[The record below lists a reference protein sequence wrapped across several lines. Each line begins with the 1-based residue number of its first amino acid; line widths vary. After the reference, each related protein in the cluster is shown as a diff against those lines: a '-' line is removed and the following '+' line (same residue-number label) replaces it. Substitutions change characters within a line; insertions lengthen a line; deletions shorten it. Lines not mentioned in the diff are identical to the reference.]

1 MSFMPS
7 GLLRPHSSKI
17 AFFHRVLDGAVIL
30 AMLALA
36 IELTHDELEFAGQYA
51 TLGIWAVLIFLG
63 FGGMRHLYGSSRT
76 LPLHGAVSETVVNW
90 LLTAGVLVCLGFL
103 TKMSADY
110 SRAALLVWSLLAPLG
125 LAASRIA
132 LRLVLSFL
140 RTGGRNTRTLA
151 IAGKTK
157 LGLQVVDK
165 VKNTPWLGMEF
176 IGYFDDRLAKRD
188 CQHAAHDAEGIG
200 RFDELVDL
208 ARAGKV
214 DYIYITL
221 PMKAEARI
229 IELVNAL
236 SDTTA
241 SVYFVPNFFVFDML
255 HGKMSSL
262 DGIPVLSLHESPFY
276 GVDGWLKRVEDIVVA
291 SLILLLI
298 ALPMAF
304 IALGVKLTSQG
315 PVLFKQR
322 RYGLNGAVV
331 EVWKFRSMTVCED
344 GNKVVQ
350 AQKGDMRIT
359 PFGAFLRRTSLD
371 ELPQFFNVL
380 QGTMSVVGPRPH
392 AVAHNE
398 EYRKLIRGY
407 MLRHK
412 VKPGIT
418 GWAQI
423 NGWRG
428 ETETLDKM
436 AMRVKYDLD
445 YVQNWSLW
453 RDIKIIF
460 LTVFKGF
467 VNKNAY

>member
-1 MSFMPS
+1 MTFMSS
-7 GLLRPHSSKI
+7 GLVRPHSSKI
-17 AFFHRVLDGAVIL
+17 AFFHRLLDASVIL
-30 AMLALA
+30 LALA
-36 IELTHDELEFAGQYA
+36 VALEVTHGLEFEKPYVQA
-51 TLGIWAVLIFLG
+51 GIWAVLVFLMLG
-63 FGGMRHLYGSSRT
+63 NAKQLYGSWRT
-76 LPLHGAVSETVVNW
+76 LPLHEAVSSTVITW
-90 LLTAGVLVCLGFL
+90 CWTAVALVCLAFL
-103 TKMSADY
+103 SKTSSDF
-110 SRAALLVWSLLAPLG
+110 SRAATLVWFGLTPVLLG
-125 LAASRIA
+125 LSRVCLRIVLQFFRAS
-132 LRLVLSFL
+132 
-140 RTGGRNTRTLA
+140 GRNTRTLA
-151 IAGKTK
+151 IAGKTR
-157 LGLQVVDK
+157 LGQQVAEK
-165 VKNTPWLGMEF
+165 VASTPWLGMNF
-176 IGYFDDRLAKRD
+176 IGYYDDRLASRD
-188 CQHAAHDAEGIG
+188 CKHAANDEEGIG
-200 RFDELVDL
+200 RFDELVQL
-208 ARAGKV
+208 AREGRV

-221 PMKAEARI
+221 PMKAENRI

-241 SVYFVPNFFVFDML
+241 SVYMVPNFFVFDLL
-255 HGKMSSL
+255 HGKLTSL
-262 DGIPVLSLHESPFY
+262 DGIPVLSLYESPFY
-276 GVDGWLKRVEDIVVA
+276 GVDGWVKRLEDIVVA

-298 ALPMAF
+298 SLPMLL
-304 IALGVKLTSQG
+304 IAAAVKLTSPG

-344 GNKVVQ
+344 GDKVVQ
-350 AQKGDMRIT
+350 AQKGDARIT
-359 PFGAFLRRTSLD
+359 PLGAFLRRTSLD

-392 AVAHNE
+392 AVSHNE
-398 EYRKLIRGY
+398 QYRRLIRGY

-428 ETETLDKM
+428 ETETVDKM
-436 AMRVKYDLD
+436 AMRVKYDLE

-453 RDIKIIF
+453 GDLKIIF

>member
-1 MSFMPS
+1 MASMSS
-7 GLLRPHSSKI
+7 GLVRPHSSKI
-17 AFFHRVLDGAVIL
+17 GFFHRLLDAAVIL
-30 AMLALA
+30 LSLTVALQITRDLEFSGQYAQAGVWGVMIFLMIGGARHLYSSWRLVPVHEAVTATLVAWFWTMVALVFLAFLSKTSSDYSRVAMLTWFGLAPLALA
-36 IELTHDELEFAGQYA
+36 SVRVSLRV
-51 TLGIWAVLIFLG
+51 VL
-63 FGGMRHLYGSSRT
+63 
-76 LPLHGAVSETVVNW
+76 N
-90 LLTAGVLVCLGFL
+90 
-103 TKMSADY
+103 
-110 SRAALLVWSLLAPLG
+110 
-125 LAASRIA
+125 A
-132 LRLVLSFL
+132 LRSN
-140 RTGGRNTRTLA
+140 GRNTRTLA

-157 LGLQVVDK
+157 LGKQVVEK
-165 VKNTPWLGMEF
+165 VEQTPWLGMQF
-176 IGYFDDRLAKRD
+176 IGYYDDRLASRD
-188 CQHAAHDAEGIG
+188 CKHTAHDAEGIG
-200 RFDELVDL
+200 RFDELVAL
-208 ARAGKV
+208 AREGKV

-221 PMKAEARI
+221 PMKAENRI
-229 IELVNAL
+229 VELVNAL

-241 SVYFVPNFFVFDML
+241 SVYLVPNFFIFDLL

-276 GVDGWLKRVEDIVVA
+276 GVDGWLKRLEDIVVA
-291 SLILLLI
+291 SLILMII
-298 ALPMAF
+298 ALPMAV
-304 IALGVKLTSQG
+304 IALGVKLTSPG

-344 GNKVVQ
+344 GDKVVQ
-350 AQKGDMRIT
+350 ASKGDMRIT

-371 ELPQFFNVL
+371 ELPQFINVL
-380 QGTMSVVGPRPH
+380 QGQMSVVGPRPH

-398 EYRKLIRGY
+398 QYRKLIRGY

-423 NGWRG
+423 SGWRG

-436 AMRVKYDLD
+436 EMRVKYDLE

-453 RDIKIIF
+453 LDIKIIF

-467 VNKNAY
+467 INKNAY

>member
-1 MSFMPS
+1 M
-7 GLLRPHSSKI
+7 
-17 AFFHRVLDGAVIL
+17 
-30 AMLALA
+30 
-36 IELTHDELEFAGQYA
+36 
-51 TLGIWAVLIFLG
+51 
-63 FGGMRHLYGSSRT
+63 
-76 LPLHGAVSETVVNW
+76 N
-90 LLTAGVLVCLGFL
+90 
-103 TKMSADY
+103 
-110 SRAALLVWSLLAPLG
+110 
-125 LAASRIA
+125 
-132 LRLVLSFL
+132 
-140 RTGGRNTRTLA
+140 
-151 IAGKTK
+151 
-157 LGLQVVDK
+157 
-165 VKNTPWLGMEF
+165 F
-176 IGYFDDRLAKRD
+176 IGYFDDHLATRD
-188 CQHAAHDAEGIG
+188 CKHAANDADGVGCFE
-200 RFDELVDL
+200 ELVSL

-221 PMKAEARI
+221 PMKAENRVVD
-229 IELVNAL
+229 LVNEL

-241 SVYFVPNFFVFDML
+241 SVYLVPNFFVFDLL

-276 GVDGWLKRVEDIVVA
+276 GVDGWVKRLEDLVVA
-291 SLILLLI
+291 SLILLII
-298 ALPMAF
+298 ALPMVV
-304 IALGVKLTSQG
+304 IALGVKLTSPG

-331 EVWKFRSMTVCED
+331 EVWKFRSMSVCED
-344 GNKVVQ
+344 GDKVTQ
-350 AQKGDMRIT
+350 ASKGDMRIT

-392 AVAHNE
+392 AVSHNE
-398 EYRKLIRGY
+398 QYRKLIRGY

-423 NGWRG
+423 SGWRG

-436 AMRVKYDLD
+436 EMRVKFDLE

-453 RDIKIIF
+453 LDSKIIF
-460 LTVFKGF
+460 MTVFKGF